1 MAYTINRFNG
11 VPFITV
17 EDGTL
22 DSTTDLKLVGK
33 NYTGYGEAQNE
44 NFLHLLES
52 FSGEVAPGKPI
63 TGMIWYDTVTEKIRV
78 YDGVSFKATGGA
90 EVSATTPAGL
100 AEGDLW
106 WDTTTNQLKA
116 LNVDNEWILIG
127 PQRAGSG
134 NTEMKSIELVD
145 TTATRQA
152 VIATYVSDKIVA
164 IQSSVEFTPNNTQ
177 DAEGWQIVDFPVI
190 KAGFNV
196 AGVNSDGYTV
206 LDSTSQVNQ
215 YWGTASTAYKLVS
228 GTTTYS
234 PSDFL
239 QAGPSLALLSTITK
253 FGDGGFTLGDDDD
266 IVYTVQNG
274 NQPNTKLASDYMS
287 YTDSTDNTVYIMT
300 NNAFYPNTTDT
311 KTLGTVTKKFNNVYA
326 TTFTGTA
333 SQSDL
338 LKEQQSGLYR
348 VGDRTANADTV
359 AVRDSD
365 GDLIAR
371 LFEGTATK
379 ARYADLAEKYTTCC
393 ELEPGTAVAVS
404 ADEDHEVAPASASD
418 FCIGVVSTDPAIMMN
433 SEAEGQYIAL
443 KGRVPV
449 RVKGPVKKGQAV
461 YALQDGVCTTLATT
475 ALVGIALETNTAEEE
490 KKVECVLKT

>member
-52 FSGEVAPGKPI
+52 FSGEVAPTKAI

-78 YDGVSFKATGGA
+78 YDGVAFKATGGA
-90 EVSATTPAGL
+90 EVSATSPTGL

-145 TTATRQA
+145 NTATRQA
-152 VIATYVSDKIVA
+152 VIATYVADKIVA
-164 IQSSVEFTPNNTQ
+164 LQSRVEFIPNNTQ
-177 DAEGWQIVDFPVI
+177 DVEDWVFADFPVV

-196 AGVNSDGYTV
+196 AGVNSNGISVT
-206 LDSTSQVNQ
+206 DSTSQINQ
-215 YWGTASTAYKLVS
+215 YWGTASAAYALTD
-228 GTTTYS
+228 GTTRYS

-239 QAGPSLALLSTITK
+239 LESSLPNPFPVVN
-253 FGDGGFTLGDDDD
+253 FGDSGFYLGDDGDLYFS
-266 IVYTVQNG
+266 VKSG
-274 NQPNTKLASDYMS
+274 NQPDIQLASGTLS
-287 YTDSTDNTVYIMT
+287 ISDSGATKIYNI
-300 NNAFYPNTTDT
+300 TTT
-311 KTLGTVTKKFNNVYA
+311 SISPQTTEAVSLGTTTKKWSNVYA

-333 SQSDL
+333 TQSNL
-338 LKEQQSGLYR
+338 LREQQSGLYR
-348 VGDRTANADTV
+348 AGDRTANADTV

-404 ADEDHEVAPASASD
+404 ADEDHEVGLASASSI
-418 FCIGVVSTDPAIMMN
+418 CIGVVSTDPAIMMN

-449 RVKGPVKKGQAV
+449 RVKGPVKKGQPV
-461 YALQDGVCTTLATT
+461 YAMSEGVCTTIATT
-475 ALVGIALETNTAEEE
+475 ALVGVALETNMSEEE